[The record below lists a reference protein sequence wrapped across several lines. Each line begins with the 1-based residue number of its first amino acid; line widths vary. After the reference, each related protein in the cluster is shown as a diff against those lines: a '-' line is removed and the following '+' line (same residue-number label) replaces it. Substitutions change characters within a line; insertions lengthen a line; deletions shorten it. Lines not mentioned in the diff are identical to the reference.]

1 MISNDESWVIRTYI
15 NELLNF
21 IIFTGCMFNLI
32 DDENFDEYNKPWPNN
47 LFNSNLDSID
57 IDTLKSQW
65 RLWLN
70 EVIDE
75 RYNNIDSC
83 TICTLVNEKYDISN
97 FSQLEH
103 IELRECCKKAYPHFN
118 EWWNMQAG
126 GSTAMSFYEM
136 IGNNDLSEYVRE
148 LEGKVNRKA
157 KPFKL
162 YLDIV
167 YTGVPNV
174 LDVNDEYA
182 VITSY
187 GYFNLSK
194 SWWINKLSNLI

>member
-57 IDTLKSQW
+57 TDTLKSQW

-75 RYNNIDSC
+75 RYNNIDLC
-83 TICTLVNEKYDISN
+83 TIYSLVNEKYDISN

-126 GSTAMSFYEM
+126 GSIAMSFYEM
-136 IGNNDLSEYVRE
+136 IGNNELSEYVRE
-148 LEGKVNRKA
+148 LECKVNRKA

-194 SWWINKLSNLI
+194 SWWINKL

>member
-1 MISNDESWVIRTYI
+1 MISNDKSWVIKTYI

-32 DDENFDEYNKPWPNN
+32 DDENFDEHNKPWPNN
-47 LFNSNLDSID
+47 LFNSNIDSID
-57 IDTLKSQW
+57 SDKLKSQW
-65 RLWLN
+65 GLWLN

-83 TICTLVNEKYDISN
+83 TICTIVNEKYDTSN
-97 FSQLEH
+97 FSQLEYT
-103 IELRECCKKAYPHFN
+103 ELRECCKKAYPYFN

-126 GSTAMSFYEM
+126 GSTAMSFYEF
-136 IGNNDLSEYVRE
+136 IGNNEISEYVSE
-148 LEGKVNRKA
+148 LEYKVNRKA

-162 YLDIV
+162 HLDIV
-167 YTGVPNV
+167 YTGIPSV
-174 LDVNDEYA
+174 LDVNDEYI